1 MNDFQKMNKAKIQK
15 QTLISTFVSSPAI
28 SSPITVQSPI
38 SKFMTSSEESPKDDL
53 KKIDKKHPSI
63 SASKDKSKDKDKDYV
78 PKKEEEAKLRE
89 KKRYSNEP
97 IRNTVEKHLFESL
110 FKRTTE
116 FNDDSFT
123 KLSKEDLERFCR
135 KTEEELYRL
144 FKKDTGQKYKAK
156 YRSLIFNIKDLKNEQ
171 LFRKICKKEVGPY
184 RFVRMTAE
192 ELASQELSEWRQNE
206 NKHQLDMIKKNELD
220 LLTQPKNYV
229 LKSHKGEEVMEDK
242 EIDRINVGL
251 PTSVEDV
258 VAVLNNSLESE
269 DDQRVISH
277 GHTEYSHHQA
287 HSTQSGK

>member
-1 MNDFQKMNKAKIQK
+1 MNDFQRMNKVKIQK
-15 QTLISTFVSSPAI
+15 QTLMSPTTV

-38 SKFMTSSEESPKDDL
+38 SKFMTTSEESTKDEA
-53 KKIDKKHPSI
+53 KRVDKKHSGT
-63 SASKDKSKDKDKDYV
+63 STSKDKLKDKDKNYL
-78 PKKEEEAKLRE
+78 PKKEEEAKPKE
-89 KKRYSNEP
+89 KKHYTNEP
-97 IRNTVEKHLFESL
+97 IRNTVEKYLFESL

-116 FNDDSFT
+116 SIDDSFP

-171 LFRKICKKEVGPY
+171 LFRKICTKEVGPY

-258 VAVLNNSLESE
+258 VAVLNNSLKSE
-269 DDQRVISH
+269 DDQQVVTH
-277 GHTEYSHHQA
+277 GHTEYSHHHQV
-287 HSTQSGK
+287 HSTQSSK